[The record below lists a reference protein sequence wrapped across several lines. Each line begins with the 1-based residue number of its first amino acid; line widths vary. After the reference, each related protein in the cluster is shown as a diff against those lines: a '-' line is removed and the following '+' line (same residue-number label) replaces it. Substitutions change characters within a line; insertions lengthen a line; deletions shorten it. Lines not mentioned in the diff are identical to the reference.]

1 MIEPYNL
8 EMNSCMNLM
17 LGDMMEKTF
26 FYNHFFNY
34 FDSFNFNYLANSEAI

>member
-8 EMNSCMNLM
+8 EINSSMNLM
-17 LGDMMEKTF
+17 LGEMMEKTF
-26 FYNHFFNY
+26 FCNHLFYN

>member
-8 EMNSCMNLM
+8 EMNSSMNLM

-26 FYNHFFNY
+26 FLYHFFNI